1 MSDRVARIELDGAV
15 ARTCAAGSSRC
26 RLLTDVGVCFGEIDF
41 ARDESHW
48 WSEDE
53 DARGRS
59 GAEAIYVGGRCYW
72 TTREGWREIRVVGED
87 RRPGIGY
94 LTEVLGALADRSW
107 SVERVRPMEAGSPT
121 GFVVVG
127 EVMTRRVGVRV
138 SLDDDGRITRV
149 EADDAPLIDPEDAE
163 VIVLGHRD
171 TYGLYDVGAE
181 VSMPEPSVC
190 DVVEV
195 SEEFSAG

>member
-1 MSDRVARIELDGAV
+1 MARIELDGAV

-41 ARDESHW
+41 ARGESHW

-53 DARGRS
+53 DARGGR
-59 GAEAIYVGGRCYW
+59 AMEAIYVGGRCYW
-72 TTREGWREIRVVGED
+72 ATRACWREIRVVGED
-87 RRPGIGY
+87 RRPGIGD
-94 LTEVLGALADRSW
+94 LTES
-107 SVERVRPMEAGSPT
+107 SERLPIAPVRPMEAGSPT

-149 EADDAPLIDPEDAE
+149 EADYAPLIDPEDAE
-163 VIVLGHRD
+163 VIVPGLRD
-171 TYGLYDVGAE
+171 TYGLYDFGAE

-195 SEEFSAG
+195 SEEFSAGLSAAGG